1 MNPRYRMLTI
11 REEKYIMDM
20 GGWSF
25 WKMLF
30 PFFYWILPNTAY
42 QVKDHDLIKKI
53 TVPEAPPQKTGMNGL
68 LAGGLGVVLANLLQP
83 LVNLFDVEGTTF
95 VNAIIVGAVF
105 IITLS
110 VFFYININSNK
121 KLAHTIDLHQY
132 KKHRL
137 WIRPQSPK
145 HIFHIIITYLSF
157 TILTIFALGGFIL
170 IAANVVILLIG
181 MMFLSFLLLF
191 SILTVRDGNT
201 TVRFKKDSN
210 KNRVIGK

>member
-1 MNPRYRMLTI
+1 MNPRYRVLTI
-11 REEKYIMDM
+11 REEKYILDM

-25 WKMLF
+25 WKILL

-53 TVPEAPPQKTGMNGL
+53 TVPEASPQKTGMNGL
-68 LAGGLGVVLANLLQP
+68 LAGGIGVVLANLLQP

-121 KLAHTIDLHQY
+121 KLAHIIDLHQY
-132 KKHRL
+132 KKQRL
-137 WIRPQSPK
+137 WIWPQSPK
-145 HIFHIIITYLSF
+145 HIFHIIIIYLTF
-157 TILTIFALGGFIL
+157 TVLTIFALGGFIL

-210 KNRVIGK
+210 